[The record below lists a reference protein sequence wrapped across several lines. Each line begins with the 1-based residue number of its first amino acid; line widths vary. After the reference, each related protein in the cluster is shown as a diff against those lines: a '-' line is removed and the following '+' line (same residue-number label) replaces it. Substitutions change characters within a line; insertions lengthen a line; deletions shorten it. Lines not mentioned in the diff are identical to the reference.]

1 MNLSNFLCMEV
12 DMSMDYTT
20 PNPNKE
26 IEEKLVKQFSEK
38 TDASKMKAALTV
50 IKDCGDSYTVRCRRF
65 DDATGKYVE
74 NEGIIDKN
82 LFESMVKAGYLQK
95 DDATIDENN

>member
-1 MNLSNFLCMEV
+1 
-12 DMSMDYTT
+12 MSMDYTT

-26 IEEKLVKQFSEK
+26 IEKNLIKEFSEK
-38 TDASKMKAALTV
+38 TDSRKMNASLTV

-74 NEGIIDKN
+74 NEGRIDKN

-95 DDATIDENN
+95 DE

>member
-1 MNLSNFLCMEV
+1 
-12 DMSMDYTT
+12 MSMDYTM

-26 IEEKLVKQFSEK
+26 IEENLVKQFSEK
-38 TDASKMKAALTV
+38 TDASKMKASLTV
-50 IKDCGDSYTVRCRRF
+50 IKGCGDSYTVRCRRF
-65 DDATGKYVE
+65 DDATRKYVK

-82 LFESMVKAGYLQK
+82 LFESMVEAGYLQK